1 MKQESP
7 EQVVMAAIAEEGLG
21 SRSRQMMMMMMMRRM
36 RRRTR
41 RTRRRVKRRTRRR
54 LRDERQ
60 GWQTEGLSWS

>member
-1 MKQESP
+1 
-7 EQVVMAAIAEEGLG
+7 MAAIAEEGLG
-21 SRSRQMMMMMMMRRM
+21 SRSRQMMMRMRR
-36 RRRTR
+36 RTRRTR

>member
-21 SRSRQMMMMMMMRRM
+21 SRSRQMMMRM

>member
-21 SRSRQMMMMMMMRRM
+21 SRSRQMMMMMRM

>member
-21 SRSRQMMMMMMMRRM
+21 SRSRQMMMRR
-36 RRRTR
+36 RTRTRTR
-41 RTRRRVKRRTRRR
+41 RTRTRVKRRKRRR

>member
-21 SRSRQMMMMMMMRRM
+21 SHSRQMMMRMRR